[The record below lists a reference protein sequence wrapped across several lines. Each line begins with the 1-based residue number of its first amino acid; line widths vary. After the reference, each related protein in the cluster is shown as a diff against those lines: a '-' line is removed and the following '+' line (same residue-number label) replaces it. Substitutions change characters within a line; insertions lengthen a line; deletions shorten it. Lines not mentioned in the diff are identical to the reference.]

1 MNEFTTHITNK
12 NKIDFLEIKE
22 RKERLFYLGLAI
34 FILGAFM
41 FAEDFEFGIHFC
53 VVGLII
59 MLVEKLMLARKAVI
73 IKNKPLKLT
82 LTPNSITIGE
92 NKFEIK
98 NKNDISIKISGYK
111 GEYVQEGEALYQ
123 TQYGNKNELTIKHG
137 DKVSELKFALETAYH
152 KDSLIR
158 FCEDHG
164 FKYIS

>member
-34 FILGAFM
+34 FIVGAFM

-59 MLVEKLMLARKAVI
+59 MLVEKLMLARKAAI

-111 GEYVQEGEALYQ
+111 G
-123 TQYGNKNELTIKHG
+123 
-137 DKVSELKFALETAYH
+137 
-152 KDSLIR
+152 
-158 FCEDHG
+158 
-164 FKYIS
+164 